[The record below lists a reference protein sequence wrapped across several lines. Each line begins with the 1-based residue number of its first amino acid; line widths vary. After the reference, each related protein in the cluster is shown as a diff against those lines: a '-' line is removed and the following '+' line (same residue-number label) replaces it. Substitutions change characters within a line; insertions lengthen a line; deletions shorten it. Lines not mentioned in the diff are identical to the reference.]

1 LATETPK
8 YITIKLDEDAD
19 KIFGL
24 DKVDKSKPILVVE
37 GPLDSLFL
45 DNCIAMAGA
54 DFNNFDG
61 DLTII
66 FDNEPRNKEII
77 KRMYDVVE
85 KDYNLVVW
93 PEDMRHK
100 DINDMIM
107 AGLTKTE
114 VYDILNR
121 NTYSKLSA
129 LTKLNEYKKV

>member
-1 LATETPK
+1 V
-8 YITIKLDEDAD
+8 
-19 KIFGL
+19 
-24 DKVDKSKPILVVE
+24 KVDENKEKGYGLERVNFQRPIFITE
-37 GPLDSLFL
+37 GPLDSLFV
-45 DNCIAMAGA
+45 DNCLAAAGA
-54 DFNNFDG
+54 DLILKNKIKNEDV
-61 DLTII
+61 TYI

-93 PEDMRHK
+93 PDDMRHK

-107 AGLTKTE
+107 AGLTKSE
-114 VYDILNR
+114 VSDILNK